1 MRIMFKR
8 VYIGFIDNYDELSL
22 LCCRETTMCIE
33 LAQLFRLFY
42 DDDTI

>member
-1 MRIMFKR
+1 MFKR

-22 LCCRETTMCIE
+22 LCCRETMCIE